1 MSISIG
7 MIVSVCVLE
16 CASEKWTSHATP
28 IVVDGY
34 SSLELIRKIEH
45 AHEIDTI
52 HISIIR

>member
-1 MSISIG
+1 